1 MSEQPLR
8 LRNYRRAA
16 PGSARERLH
25 TVREAVVLVVG
36 VDPRRAALVL
46 GVQAIGVLAT
56 VGQVFAARTVL
67 DGLAATGGARV
78 AVAGL
83 DVGARVLAGVLLMA
97 FLVLLS
103 GVLAAVAGPGGRV
116 LGEHV
121 TQRTTAEV
129 VRIAG
134 SVPLATYESPEF
146 YDLLQRV
153 RAAAA
158 GRSMAVTQALV
169 TTLVGAVAVVAMT
182 ASVLV
187 IAPWITPVLALA
199 ALPVVWASRRTS
211 RAEHAFATAEVARLR
226 HRLYL
231 QSVLTGREQAGE
243 VRAYAL
249 VDHLVAALVGADAA
263 ALGRLRRHAAG
274 QSRVGVA
281 AAAVTGVVVAGSMVA
296 VVLLVAA
303 GTISLGTAAAALLA
317 VRFLSARVQSTS
329 SSAGK
334 VHEAS
339 LFLGDLSLYRERYGG
354 WADGAPAPRARSGGG
369 GGGGGGGGEG
379 DASVLDLT
387 AGPDRCP
394 VPGAGPA
401 MPAAGPLRRELA
413 AHAVGYRYEGAARDA
428 LVGVD
433 LVLRPGEVLALVGEN
448 GSGKSTL
455 AKVLAGL
462 LPPTAGAVTW
472 DGVDLRALEPASVRE
487 QVAVV
492 FQDFVRWEMTA
503 HDNVALGRVA
513 AEDGAGIAAEARHGR
528 PDGTDGTDGGERER
542 AERSRRVAAAVDQ
555 VGLTRELDALPQGAG
570 TLLSRSYEGGADLSG
585 GQWQRLAVAR
595 ALFRDAPVLLLDEP
609 SAALDP
615 RSEAEL
621 FGHVR
626 TLLAG
631 RTVVM
636 VSHRLASVRS
646 ADRIAVL
653 SEGRVVEVGDH
664 TTLVAAGG
672 LYAELFALQAA
683 GYRATA

>member
-8 LRNYRRAA
+8 LKNYRRAA
-16 PGSARERLH
+16 PGTARERAR
-25 TVREAVVLVVG
+25 TVREAVALVVS

-67 DGLAATGGARV
+67 DGLADPGGPRV
-78 AVAGL
+78 SVGGL
-83 DVGARVLAGVLLMA
+83 DVGAAVLAGVLLMA
-97 FLVLLS
+97 ALILVS
-103 GVLAAVAGPGGRV
+103 GVLSAFAGPAGRV

-129 VRIAG
+129 VRVAG

-158 GRSMAVTQALV
+158 GRSVALTQALV
-169 TTLVGAVAVVAMT
+169 GTLVGAVAVVAMT
-182 ASVLV
+182 VSVLV

-199 ALPVVWASRRTS
+199 AVPVVWASRRTS
-211 RAEHAFATAEVARLR
+211 RAEHAFATAEVAHLR

-231 QSVLTGREQAGE
+231 QSVLTGRQEAGE

-249 VDHLVAALVGADAA
+249 VDHLVGALVGADAA
-263 ALGRLRRHAAG
+263 ALARLRRHASG
-274 QSRVGVA
+274 QSRTGVVA
-281 AAAVTGVVVAGSMVA
+281 AAATGVVVAGSMVG

-339 LFLGDLSLYRERYGG
+339 LFLGDLTLYRRRYG
-354 WADGAPAPRARSGGG
+354 AMVDGPAAVGPGEAVVDLTAPAAAPAPA
-369 GGGGGGGGEG
+369 
-379 DASVLDLT
+379 
-387 AGPDRCP
+387 
-394 VPGAGPA
+394 PGR
-401 MPAAGPLRRELA
+401 MPAAGPLRHELA
-413 AHAVGYRYEGAARDA
+413 AHGVGYRYEGAARDA
-428 LVGVD
+428 LSGVD
-433 LVLRPGEVLALVGEN
+433 LALRPGEVLALVGEN

-462 LPPTAGAVTW
+462 LPPTTGAVTW
-472 DGVDLRALEPASVRE
+472 DGVDLRALEVASVRE

-503 HDNVALGRVA
+503 RDNVALGRVGRG
-513 AEDGAGIAAEARHGR
+513 DHGDQEA
-528 PDGTDGTDGGERER
+528 D
-542 AERSRRVAAAVDQ
+542 ERSARVAGAVSQ
-555 VGLTRELDALPQGAG
+555 VGLARELDALPHGLG
-570 TLLSRSYEGGADLSG
+570 TLLSRFYEGGADLSG

-615 RSEAEL
+615 RAEAEL

-631 RTVVM
+631 RTVVL

-653 SEGRVVEVGDH
+653 SGGRVVEVGDH
-664 TTLVAAGG
+664 DALVASGG

-683 GYRATA
+683 GYQASA

>member
-16 PGSARERLH
+16 PGGARERLR
-25 TVREAVVLVVG
+25 TVREAVALVVG

-46 GVQAIGVLAT
+46 GVQAVGVLAT

-78 AVAGL
+78 SVAGL

-97 FLVLLS
+97 GLVLLS
-103 GVLAAVAGPGGRV
+103 GVLSAVAAPAGRV

-121 TQRTTAEV
+121 TQRTTAGV

-146 YDLLQRV
+146 HDLLQRV
-153 RAAAA
+153 RTAAA

-211 RAEHAFATAEVARLR
+211 RAEHAFAVAEVARLR

-263 ALGRLRRHAAG
+263 ALARLRRHAAG
-274 QSRVGVA
+274 QSRVGVVA
-281 AAAVTGVVVAGSMVA
+281 AAATGTVVAGSMVA
-296 VVLLVAA
+296 VVALVAA

-317 VRFLSARVQSTS
+317 VRFLSARVASTS

-339 LFLGDLSLYRERYGG
+339 LFLGDLALYRRRYGA
-354 WADGAPAPRARSGGG
+354 WADSGADAPARPGRELRAGTSGRHG
-369 GGGGGGGGEG
+369 
-379 DASVLDLT
+379 VVDLT
-387 AGPDRCP
+387 TPCGTGD
-394 VPGAGPA
+394 GAA
-401 MPAAGPLRRELA
+401 VPAAGPLRRELA
-413 AHAVGYRYEGAARDA
+413 AHGVGYRYEGASCDA
-428 LVGVD
+428 LSGVD
-433 LVLRPGEVLALVGEN
+433 LALRPGEVLALVGEN

-462 LPPTAGAVTW
+462 LPPTTGAVTW
-472 DGVDLRALEPASVRE
+472 DGVDLRALEPASLRD

-503 HDNVALGRVA
+503 HDNVALGRIA
-513 AEDGAGIAAEARHGR
+513 PGDADGDGA
-528 PDGTDGTDGGERER
+528 DERE
-542 AERSRRVAAAVDQ
+542 ERSRRVAAAVDQ
-555 VGLTRELDALPQGAG
+555 VGLTRELDALPRGAG
-570 TLLSRSYEGGADLSG
+570 TLLSRFYEGGGDLSG

-615 RSEAEL
+615 RAEAEL

-626 TLLAG
+626 TLLSG

-653 SEGRVVEVGDH
+653 AGGRVVEVGDH
-664 TTLVAAGG
+664 DALVAAGG

-683 GYRATA
+683 GYRTSA

>member
-8 LRNYRRAA
+8 LRNYRRTA
-16 PGSARERLH
+16 PGSARERLR
-25 TVREAVVLVVG
+25 TVREAVALVVG

-78 AVAGL
+78 SVAGL

-97 FLVLLS
+97 GLVLIS
-103 GVLAAVAGPGGRV
+103 GVLAAVAGPAGRV

-121 TQRTTAEV
+121 TQRTTAQV

-158 GRSMAVTQALV
+158 GRSMAITQALV

-211 RAEHAFATAEVARLR
+211 RAEHAYAVAEVARLR

-231 QSVLTGREQAGE
+231 QSVLTGREEAGE

-249 VDHLVAALVGADAA
+249 VDHLVGALVGADAA
-263 ALGRLRRHAAG
+263 ALARLRRHAAG
-274 QSRVGVA
+274 QSRVGVV
-281 AAAVTGVVVAGSMVA
+281 AAAVTGTVVAGSMVA

-317 VRFLSARVQSTS
+317 VRFLSARVASTS

-339 LFLGDLSLYRERYGG
+339 LFLGDLDLYRRRYGG
-354 WADGAPAPRARSGGG
+354 WADGGAGAPAREPRSGVGG
-369 GGGGGGGGEG
+369 GH
-379 DASVLDLT
+379 DLVDLT
-387 AGPDRCP
+387 TSGPGD
-394 VPGAGPA
+394 GAA

-413 AHAVGYRYEGAARDA
+413 AHGVGYRYEGASRDA
-428 LVGVD
+428 LSGVD
-433 LVLRPGEVLALVGEN
+433 LALRPGEVLALVGEN

-462 LPPTAGAVTW
+462 LPPTTGAVTW
-472 DGVDLRALEPASVRE
+472 DGVDLRAIEPASLRE

-503 HDNVALGRVA
+503 RDNVALGRIA
-513 AEDGAGIAAEARHGR
+513 PDDGDDDRRGGGDGA
-528 PDGTDGTDGGERER
+528 D
-542 AERSRRVAAAVDQ
+542 ERSRRVAAAVDQ
-555 VGLTRELDALPQGAG
+555 VGLTRELDALPQGVG
-570 TLLSRSYEGGADLSG
+570 TLLSRFYEGGADLSG

-615 RSEAEL
+615 RAEAEL

-626 TLLAG
+626 TLLSG

-653 SEGRVVEVGDH
+653 AGGRVVEVGDH
-664 TTLVAAGG
+664 DALVAAGG

-683 GYRATA
+683 GYRTSA

>member
-1 MSEQPLR
+1 MSAGVSGLR
-8 LRNYRRAA
+8 LKNYRRAG
-16 PGSARERLH
+16 PGSARERAR
-25 TVREAVVLVVG
+25 TVREAVTLVVS
-36 VDPRRAALVL
+36 VDPRRAMLVL

-67 DGLAATGGARV
+67 DGLADPGGARV
-78 AVAGL
+78 PVAGL
-83 DVGARVLAGVLLMA
+83 DVGARVLAGVMLMA
-97 FLVLLS
+97 ALVLVS
-103 GVLAAVAGPGGRV
+103 GVLGAFAGPAGRV

-129 VRIAG
+129 VRVAG

-158 GRSMAVTQALV
+158 GRSVALTQALV

-199 ALPVVWASRRTS
+199 ALPVLWASRRTS
-211 RAEHAFATAEVARLR
+211 RAEHAFATTEVAHLR

-249 VDHLVAALVGADAA
+249 VDHLVGALVGADAA
-263 ALGRLRRHAAG
+263 ALARLRRHAAG
-274 QSRVGVA
+274 QGRVGVV
-281 AAAVTGVVVAGSMVA
+281 AAAVTGVVVAGSMVG

-317 VRFLSARVQSTS
+317 VRFLSTRVQSTS

-339 LFLGDLSLYRERYGG
+339 LFLGDLSLYRRRYGAMVG
-354 WADGAPAPRARSGGG
+354 EERATEGPGAD
-369 GGGGGGGGEG
+369 
-379 DASVLDLT
+379 VVDLT
-387 AGPDRCP
+387 A
-394 VPGAGPA
+394 PGALPS
-401 MPAAGPLRRELA
+401 AGPLRHELA
-413 AHAVGYRYEGAARDA
+413 AHGVGYRYEGAGRDA
-428 LVGVD
+428 LAGVD
-433 LVLRPGEVLALVGEN
+433 LALRPGEVLALVGEN

-462 LPPTAGAVTW
+462 LPPTTGAVTW
-472 DGVDLRALEPASVRE
+472 DGVDLRALEQASVRE

-503 HDNVALGRVA
+503 RDNVALGRVGGGPDA
-513 AEDGAGIAAEARHGR
+513 QEA
-528 PDGTDGTDGGERER
+528 DER
-542 AERSRRVAAAVDQ
+542 AARVAGAVSQ
-555 VGLTRELDALPQGAG
+555 VGLARELDALPQGLD
-570 TLLSRSYEGGADLSG
+570 TLLSRFYEGGADLSG

-615 RSEAEL
+615 RAEAEL

-631 RTVVM
+631 RTVVL

-653 SEGRVVEVGDH
+653 SAGRVVEIGDH
-664 TTLVAAGG
+664 DALVAAGG

-683 GYRATA
+683 GYQASA